1 MATQHRN
8 AKLLK
13 SLLTTKNARVYFVWR
28 GEKWNLVVNSTDHE
42 NLHVPVLGKEVLF
55 WLVSDRSA
63 TILDCTVGY
72 GGHAEMLLASS
83 PAGTMLIGLDQDSKA
98 IDFCRRRLSRFGDR
112 IVLRQGNYR
121 DLKSH
126 LAEIGIARIDGVLF
140 DFGVS
145 SPQLDDPSRGFSFQ
159 QEGPLDMRMD
169 QTSGKTAADLVGHC
183 PEHELADIIFQYG
196 EERYA
201 RRIARA
207 IVQERQRRPIE
218 TTGALVSI
226 ITRSVPASYR
236 HGRIH
241 CATRTF
247 QALRIAVNHELDF
260 LESSLRDA
268 IGVLSSGG
276 RICGISFHSLEDR
289 IVKHTF
295 RSLSQG
301 PEATLSIL
309 TKKPVL
315 PSQAEC
321 EANPRSRSAKLRV
334 AERQPRVGLA

>member
-1 MATQHRN
+1 MGGNIVR
-8 AKLLK
+8 
-13 SLLTTKNARVYFVWR
+13 
-28 GEKWNLVVNSTDHE
+28 ENS
-42 NLHVPVLGKEVLF
+42 HVSVLGQEVCF
-55 WLVSDRSA
+55 WLISERST
-63 TILDCTVGY
+63 TILDCTVGH
-72 GGHAEMLLASS
+72 GGHAEMLLTSS
-83 PAGTMLIGLDQDSKA
+83 STGTTIIGLDKDFQA
-98 IDFCRRRLSRFGDR
+98 IDFCRQRLNRFGDR

-121 DLKSH
+121 DLKWH
-126 LAEIGIARIDGVLF
+126 LAETGVAAVDGVLF
-140 DFGVS
+140 DFGIS

-159 QEGPLDMRMD
+159 REGPLDMRMD
-169 QTSGKTAADLVGHC
+169 QTTGKTAADLVNGS

-207 IVQERQRRPIE
+207 IVRERQCRPVE

-226 ITRSVPASYR
+226 IARSVPASYR

-247 QALRIAVNHELDF
+247 QALRIAVNHELEF

-268 IGVLSSGG
+268 TEVLASGG
-276 RICGISFHSLEDR
+276 RICAISFHSLEDR

-334 AERQPRVGLA
+334 AERQPKTGIL

>member
-1 MATQHRN
+1 MGSSIAN
-8 AKLLK
+8 E
-13 SLLTTKNARVYFVWR
+13 SF
-28 GEKWNLVVNSTDHE
+28 
-42 NLHVPVLGKEVLF
+42 HVPVLGQEVCA
-55 WLVSDRSA
+55 WIISERSS

-72 GGHAEMLLASS
+72 GGHAEMLLKSS
-83 PAGTMLIGLDQDSKA
+83 PIGTTVIGLDQDSQA
-98 IDFCRRRLSRFGDR
+98 IDFCRRRLNRFGDR

-121 DLKSH
+121 DLKAH
-126 LAEIGIARIDGVLF
+126 LADTGIETVDGVLF

-159 QEGPLDMRMD
+159 REGPLDMRMD
-169 QTSGKTAADLVGHC
+169 QTIGKTAADLVNHS

-207 IVQERQRRPIE
+207 IVQERQRRPVE

-226 ITRSVPASYR
+226 IARSVPASYR

-247 QALRIAVNHELDF
+247 QALRITVNHELDF

-268 IGVLSSGG
+268 TEVLASGG
-276 RICGISFHSLEDR
+276 RICAISFHSLEDR

-315 PSQAEC
+315 PATAEC
-321 EANPRSRSAKLRV
+321 DANPRSRSAKLRV
-334 AERQPRVGLA
+334 AERQPKMGLS

>member
-1 MATQHRN
+1 MGN
-8 AKLLK
+8 
-13 SLLTTKNARVYFVWR
+13 SIVY
-28 GEKWNLVVNSTDHE
+28 E
-42 NLHVPVLGKEVLF
+42 NFHLPVLGQEACF
-55 WLVSDRSA
+55 WLLSGQPA

-72 GGHAEMLLASS
+72 GGHAEMLLTSS
-83 PAGTMLIGLDQDSKA
+83 STGTTVIGLDKDFQA
-98 IDFCRRRLSRFGDR
+98 IDFCRRRLNRFGGW
-112 IVLRQGNYR
+112 IVLRQGSYR

-126 LAEIGIARIDGVLF
+126 LTEIGIATVDGVLF

-159 QEGPLDMRMD
+159 REGPLDMRMD
-169 QTSGKTAADLVGHC
+169 QTIGETAADLVNHR

-207 IVQERQRRPIE
+207 IVRERQCRSVE

-226 ITRSVPASYR
+226 IVQSVPASYR

-268 IGVLSSGG
+268 TEVLASGG
-276 RICGISFHSLEDR
+276 RICAISFHSLEDR

-309 TKKPVL
+309 TKKPVC
-315 PSQAEC
+315 PSEAEC

-334 AERQPRVGLA
+334 AERQPKMGLL